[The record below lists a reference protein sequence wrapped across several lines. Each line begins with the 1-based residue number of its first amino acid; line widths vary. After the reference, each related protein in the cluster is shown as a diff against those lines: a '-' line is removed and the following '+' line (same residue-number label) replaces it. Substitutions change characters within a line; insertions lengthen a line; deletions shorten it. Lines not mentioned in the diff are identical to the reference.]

1 MLLHWL
7 WLATRP
13 DISDRVKASLLE
25 RYDDAEDIFFAD
37 PEGFDGIAHL
47 TAEGKQ
53 ALQDKNLAEAQE
65 ILDTCLEKEIG
76 ILTWK
81 DAAYPARL
89 KNIPDPPV
97 VLYYKGKLLDF
108 DGRPLIGVVGTRDAS
123 AYGLTVAKRMGY
135 QIAACGGVVVSGLA
149 FGIDGVAMQGALTAG
164 GMVVGVLG
172 CGADVVYPKS
182 NRSLFGDMER
192 YGCILSEFPPGTEPF
207 AYNFPKRN
215 RVISG
220 LSCGVLVVE
229 APDDSGS
236 LITARRALE
245 QGRDVFVV
253 PGNINVPTFVGNFE
267 LLRDGATPVRSGWDV
282 LSEYAARYPGKVREN
297 TVRSR
302 QSAYPDEVER
312 MQSEEVEMPSRVAQ
326 KPRFPRKKPAAK
338 PQNEK
343 KVIDNGESAPYSDL
357 NKAQP
362 ALKPEE
368 QEILSAIGSEQRLID
383 DVIAQAGLPAH
394 KVLAVLTALQIK
406 GVVKKHPGNR
416 VSLK

>member
-149 FGIDGVAMQGALTAG
+149 FGIDGVAMAGALSAD
-164 GMVVGVLG
+164 MPVVGVLG
-172 CGADVVYPKS
+172 CGADIIYPLS
-182 NRSLFGDMER
+182 NRALFADVR
-192 YGCILSEFPPGTEPF
+192 KNGCILTEFPPGTPP
-207 AYNFPKRN
+207 AKWNFPKRN
-215 RVISG
+215 RIISG

-229 APDDSGS
+229 APTKSGS
-236 LITARRALE
+236 LITARQAAD

-253 PGNINVPTFVGNFE
+253 PGNIDVASCKGSNA
-267 LLRDGATPVRSGWDV
+267 LLRDGAIAATSGWDV
-282 LSEYAARYPGKVREN
+282 VGEYEALYPDKIRKHTGPAHLK
-297 TVRSR
+297 
-302 QSAYPDEVER
+302 AYP
-312 MQSEEVEMPSRVAQ
+312 EEVEQLQQENKVAQ
-326 KPRFPRKKPAAK
+326 KPKFLDRLKKEKPAGRKK
-338 PQNEK
+338 E
-343 KVIDNGESAPYSDL
+343 IDNAPQPPYIDAD
-357 NKAQP
+357 KKQP
-362 ALKPEE
+362 ALSPEE
-368 QEILSAIGSEQRLID
+368 QKIVDLIAGGVSLVDDLIARLEQPAAQVLSA
-383 DVIAQAGLPAH
+383 
-394 KVLAVLTALQIK
+394 LTMLQIK
-406 GVVKKHPGNR
+406 GVVKSLPGKR
-416 VSLK
+416 VALSQGNK

>member
-1 MLLHWL
+1 MLVHWI
-7 WLATRP
+7 WFAHRHGV
-13 DISDRVKASLLE
+13 SDRMKARLL
-25 RYDDAEDIFFAD
+25 AHFSD
-37 PEGFDGIAHL
+37 PEEIYYADSYEAVEGLSESAREGLLDKSLAS
-47 TAEGKQ
+47 AEEI
-53 ALQDKNLAEAQE
+53 LAECGRKD
-65 ILDTCLEKEIG
+65 LR
-76 ILTWK
+76 ILTFQ
-81 DAAYPARL
+81 DAAYPRRL
-89 KNIPDPPV
+89 KNIDDPPV
-97 VLYYKGKLLDF
+97 VLYYKGKLPDWE
-108 DGRPLIGVVGTRDAS
+108 GCPVIGVVGTRKAS
-123 AYGLTVAKRMGY
+123 SYGLTTAKRMGSE
-135 QIAACGGVVVSGLA
+135 IAQCGGILVSGMA